1 METVDGRWQ
10 NRWMWYYSSVMD
22 FDAQIFM
29 DKHMQLLNEKIE
41 TISNAKLEN
50 RILLDIVVY

>member
-1 METVDGRWQ
+1 M
-10 NRWMWYYSSVMD
+10 MD
-22 FDAQIFM
+22 FDARIFM